1 MKDNSINMYHPL
13 SITDSVYYVGVNDR
27 RKSLF
32 ENQWPLPCGVSY
44 NSYLIVDEKVA
55 LIDTV
60 DIGLADII
68 LKKIESVLNGKTID
82 YLIINHMEPDHS
94 GSIRVIRERYPNIRL
109 VGNAKTLD
117 MLNGY
122 FGITDGVQEIKD
134 GDELDLGNRRLQ
146 FFLTPMIH
154 WPETMMTFD
163 EIGKIL
169 FSGDAFGA
177 FGALNGGVLDDAI
190 DTNVFWDDMR
200 RYYACIVGKY
210 ASPLQKALGKLQ
222 GIDMEYICST
232 HGPVWHQNIAH
243 VLDLHR
249 QWSLYQGVPGVVI
262 AYGTMYGN
270 SEQMA
275 EAIAQGVVAGGV
287 PEVKLYDVARTDS
300 SFILSDIFKYS
311 GLVVGSSTYMNDLL
325 PGVDSLLRKIETRGV
340 KNRIFAAFGS
350 FTWAG
355 VSIKKILPFAEQ
367 LQWEIVGNV
376 EEKQALKPVK
386 YEECV
391 ALGQQIAEKIKGK

>member
-1 MKDNSINMYHPL
+1 MHHSIPIIDN
-13 SITDSVYYVGVNDR
+13 VYYTGVNDR

-32 ENQWPLPCGVSY
+32 ENQWPLPYGVSY
-44 NSYLIVDEKVA
+44 NSYLIVDDKVA

-60 DIGLADII
+60 DISLSDVF
-68 LKKIESVLNGKTID
+68 LKNIENILNGKTID

-94 GSIRVIRERYPNIRL
+94 GSIRLIRERYPKIRI
-109 VGNAKTLD
+109 VGNSKTLE

-134 GDELDLGNRRLQ
+134 GEIIELGKRRLQ
-146 FFLTPMIH
+146 FFLTPMLH
-154 WPETMMTFD
+154 WPETMMTYSIAD
-163 EIGKIL
+163 KML
-169 FSGDAFGA
+169 FSGDAFGS
-177 FGALNGGVLDDAI
+177 FGSLNGGIVDNRI
-190 DTNVFWDDMR
+190 DTGIFWDEMR

-210 ASPLQKALGKLQ
+210 GSPVQKALGKLQ
-222 GIDMEYICST
+222 DVPLNYICAT
-232 HGPVWHQNIAH
+232 HGPVWHQHIAR
-243 VLDLHR
+243 VLDLHK

-287 PEVKLYDVARTDS
+287 PEVKMYDVAHTDV
-300 SFILSDIFKYS
+300 SFILSDIFKYT
-311 GLVVGSSTYMNDLL
+311 GLVVGSSTYMNELL
-325 PGVDSLLRKIETRGV
+325 PGVESLLRKIEVRTV

-367 LQWEIVGNV
+367 LQWEVIGDV
-376 EEKQALKPVK
+376 EEKQALKPEK
-386 YEECV
+386 YEECFI
-391 ALGQQIAEKIKGK
+391 LGQKIAEKIRENKT

>member
-1 MKDNSINMYHPL
+1 MYHPIP
-13 SITDSVYYVGVNDR
+13 ITDHVFYTGVNDR

-32 ENQWPLPCGVSY
+32 ENQWPLPLGVAY
-44 NSYLIVDEKVA
+44 NSYLIVDQKVA

-60 DIGLADII
+60 DIGLADVF
-68 LKKIESVLNGKTID
+68 LKKIESVLDGKTID

-94 GSIRVIRERYPNIRL
+94 GSVRIIRERYPHIRI
-109 VGNAKTLD
+109 VGNARTLE

-122 FGITDGVQEIKD
+122 FGITEGVQEIKD
-134 GDELDLGNRRLQ
+134 GETLDLGTRTLQ
-146 FFLTPMIH
+146 FFLTPMLH
-154 WPETMMTFD
+154 WPETMMTYD
-163 EIGKIL
+163 STAQAL

-177 FGALNGGVLDDAI
+177 FGALNGGVVDETI
-190 DTNVFWDDMR
+190 DVRAFSDEMR

-210 ASPLQKALGKLQ
+210 ASPVQKALDKLQ
-222 GIDMEYICST
+222 GIPLEYICPT
-232 HGPVWHQNIAH
+232 HGPVWHQRIPQ
-243 VLDLHR
+243 VLDEHR

-262 AYGTMYGN
+262 AYGTMYGH

-275 EAIAQGVVAGGV
+275 EAIARGVVTGGI
-287 PEVKLYDVARTDS
+287 PEVKLYDVARTDA

-325 PGVDSLLRKIETRGV
+325 PGVDSLLRKIEARGV

-367 LQWEIVGNV
+367 AQWEMVGNV

-386 YEECV
+386 YEECF
-391 ALGQQIAEKIKGK
+391 ALGQQIAAKIRENKL

>member
-1 MKDNSINMYHPL
+1 MYHPIQ
-13 SITDSVYYVGVNDR
+13 ITDNVYYTGVNDR

-32 ENQWPLPCGVSY
+32 ENQWPLPYGVSY
-44 NSYLIVDEKVA
+44 NSYLILDDKAA

-60 DIGLADII
+60 DIGLADIF

-94 GSIRVIRERYPNIRL
+94 GSVRLIRERYPDIRII
-109 VGNAKTLD
+109 GNAKTLE

-122 FGITDGVQEIKD
+122 FGITDGVYEIKE
-134 GDELDLGNRRLQ
+134 GEELDLGKRRLQ
-146 FFLTPMIH
+146 FFLTPMLH
-154 WPETMMTFD
+154 WPETMMTYSRVD
-163 EIGKIL
+163 KML
-169 FSGDAFGA
+169 FSGDAFGS
-177 FGALNGGVLDDAI
+177 FGALNGGVVDDSI
-190 DTNVFWDDMR
+190 DTELFWNEMR

-210 ASPLQKALGKLQ
+210 ASPVQKALEKLQ
-222 GIDMEYICST
+222 DVPLDYICAT
-232 HGPVWHQNIAH
+232 HGPVWRRHISR
-243 VLDLHR
+243 VLDLHK

-275 EAIAQGVVAGGV
+275 EAIARGIVAGDV
-287 PEVKLYDVARTDS
+287 SEVKMYDVARTDAS
-300 SFILSDIFKYS
+300 VILSDVFKYS
-311 GLVVGSSTYMNDLL
+311 GLVIGSSTYMNGLL
-325 PGVDSLLRKIETRGV
+325 PGIESLLRKIEARTV

-367 LQWEIVGNV
+367 LQWDMAGNV
-376 EEKQALKPVK
+376 EEKQALKPEK
-386 YEECV
+386 YEECF
-391 ALGQQIAEKIKGK
+391 ALGQKIAEKIRKNSI